1 MEDDFVGAIKIKD
14 GLFIG
19 DEYAAQDFEF
29 VVTNKVTHI
38 INCAGKQI
46 PNYWETVGVAYLT
59 YDWMDS
65 ENQIVFDNKGEV
77 VNEIF
82 AFIEDAVKL
91 GEGVLVHSLKGQ
103 SRSCCVLTAYFMK
116 RYRWSL
122 YKTLEFLTSRRSD
135 LEIRTSFYHQLLN
148 LESRLFQQ
156 VEGHVTVNWFEVG
169 QENDGE
175 ELLLRNTF
183 LNARSAPF
191 DEALVNPQL
200 GPDNRPRKL
209 NWGDERPTS
218 KGALA
223 SYFTK
228 ENSAANRLSKSLSY
242 SVKSILKGSNKV
254 FKLNRSKTMEEEST
268 PANKGAGLRMHKS
281 VKNFA
286 EGRND
291 VSANEKSGLA
301 GGKNEE
307 KYSELKSSKST
318 SSMMRSSSA
327 TYFERD
333 ENTKMASASTKNLHN
348 DKSPNGKVANINGNI
363 IHLTV
368 NNYLA
373 PVNNANLNA
382 QSSNSAGFSS
392 NLAIEKEQKPR
403 QAMPPS
409 QITRPASSQAKYNP
423 PEESNKNDNVY
434 ESNKLMYSD
443 SSYSNVQA
451 APEKST
457 LSTNQLKSAIEK
469 KLSKEYK
476 SQLSSSSSLNR
487 PDMNSITSKTPNSKS
502 SATDLKPKNVKE
514 ISKPTDLKVNYQ
526 VLLKNRE
533 TPPPRKREEAKKIP
547 ESPLRKA
554 ASKSNISNSKN
565 PGDSSLPYSSYLNSL
580 FSTSFSH
587 LNTVTPSGYTTNYN
601 PNTNEKKTPI
611 STKATPVTYNL
622 TLSQKAQTLSRP
634 QRTNSGQ
641 NNDKNYNSSSGLA
654 SSLTKPKLLYTVD
667 PPSTTN
673 LTSKYNNYMTQSK
686 ANPVR
691 INYEKIDRPHSAT
704 PDRSVTP
711 QAGLR
716 RVGTPS
722 TASGPNSASLTDQ
735 QRLSVP
741 TKSNKHIK
749 KDSGS
754 TQDLLAKYRQ
764 RSSSPSQVYN
774 PMLSNSSMALKSKA
788 KY

>member
-82 AFIEDAVKL
+82 NFIEDAVKL

-156 VEGHVTVNWFEVG
+156 VEGQVTVNWFEVG
-169 QENDGE
+169 QENDNE

-191 DEALVNPQL
+191 DEALVNPQP
-200 GPDNRPRKL
+200 GAADIKSRKL
-209 NWGDERPTS
+209 NWVDEKTPTKTGLTSFLS
-218 KGALA
+218 KE
-223 SYFTK
+223 S
-228 ENSAANRLSKSLSY
+228 SANRLSKSMTY

-254 FKLNRSKTMEEEST
+254 FKMKSKTMEDENFGSST
-268 PANKGAGLRMHKS
+268 PNNINNGGKISPSPGLRMHKS
-281 VKNFA
+281 VKNFSEKQ
-286 EGRND
+286 EGD
-291 VSANEKSGLA
+291 VTPKQAIEKSDIA
-301 GGKNEE
+301 NDMKNGKM
-307 KYSELKSSKST
+307 T

-327 TYFERD
+327 TYFERE
-333 ENTKMASASTKNLHN
+333 ENNKAQTNKTAATSST
-348 DKSPNGKVANINGNI
+348 DKIPNAKVANINGNI

-373 PVNNANLNA
+373 PVNNVNTTA
-382 QSSNSAGFSS
+382 QN
-392 NLAIEKEQKPR
+392 NEKEQKALP
-403 QAMPPS
+403 QGQLP
-409 QITRPASSQAKYNP
+409 RPASVKF
-423 PEESNKNDNVY
+423 EEPKKTGDTGY
-434 ESNKLMYSD
+434 ESTKLHYADNNTYSK
-443 SSYSNVQA
+443 NENQQ
-451 APEKST
+451 PEKST
-457 LSTNQLKSAIEK
+457 LSTNQLKYAIEK

-476 SQLSSSSSLNR
+476 AQLSSTSSIVK
-487 PDMNSITSKTPNSKS
+487 PDFQAVTTKTPNSK
-502 SATDLKPKNVKE
+502 AVTDNKPVKVVKE
-514 ISKPTDLKVNYQ
+514 ISKPNDLKVNYQ

-533 TPPPRKREEAKKIP
+533 TPPPRKREDGKKIP

-554 ASKSNISNSKN
+554 TSKSNLSNSKG
-565 PGDSSLPYSSYLNSL
+565 PGDSTLPYSSYLNSL

-587 LNTVTPSGYTTNYN
+587 LNTVTPSSYSSNYT
-601 PNTNEKKTPI
+601 NTDKKTPI
-611 STKATPVTYNL
+611 STKATPLTYNL
-622 TLSQKAQTLSRP
+622 TLSQKAQALSRP
-634 QRTNSGQ
+634 QRISSNQGY
-641 NNDKNYNSSSGLA
+641 DKNYDSSGLS
-654 SSLTKPKLLYTVD
+654 SSLAKQKMQYTVD
-667 PPSTTN
+667 PPSTSN
-673 LTSKYNNYMTQSK
+673 SNSKYNNYLTQAK
-686 ANPVR
+686 TNPVR
-691 INYEKIDRPHSAT
+691 VTYEKIERPHSAT
-704 PDRSVTP
+704 PDRSATP
-711 QAGLR
+711 QAGLK
-716 RVGTPS
+716 RVGTPATTGHPS
-722 TASGPNSASLTDQ
+722 KTTGTPD

-741 TKSNKHIK
+741 TKTSSATSKHVK

-764 RSSSPSQVYN
+764 RSSSPSQLVGYT
-774 PMLSNSSMALKSKA
+774 PSLSSSMGLKAKSK
-788 KY
+788 Y